1 MEIQC
6 NYVHRGSLPRVGF
19 IWYNASGD
27 GQTLLTKPTAGNE
40 GTLCDPLGQP
50 NRACCQTQLE
60 RGKLSFYLDIMRKSR
75 CCVGCLPNAP
85 RLSGDIT

>member
-27 GQTLLTKPTAGNE
+27 GQTLLTNLQLGMKE
-40 GTLCDPLGQP
+40 HSVTLWVSPIEH
-50 NRACCQTQLE
+50 AV
-60 RGKLSFYLDIMRKSR
+60 KHS
-75 CCVGCLPNAP
+75 
-85 RLSGDIT
+85 